1 MKVLVHLVSCHLLE
15 ILSSSLTDLL
25 LVSFVSFFS
34 FQVCQTMT
42 YLLKSEVDKDEL
54 QNEITALKEKCQQF
68 SSSSSSAASS
78 SGSSLSTFHITSS
91 QKSFL
96 LPDLSS
102 QKVLNRTPPPPP
114 SKASSFHT
122 TENDAMVGRRMKALE
137 KETEEIIS
145 NLDLKFEKVQDY
157 QASSSSPFMLSY
169 PTNISASSTSSN
181 SSSSS
186 SSSSSSFF
194 YEDAMKLQNRPLSFV
209 DSPFPSSSSSSM
221 DGFTGSSPTDLL
233 FSPAV
238 LSKAT
243 PKSSSLS
250 SNVSSLRPTSSS
262 TTTFMIESSKN
273 LSSHPSTAA
282 ISAKNTVHV
291 SDLNTPIASFR
302 SANGISSHSFHLT
315 KTEGFTNM
323 YQKEGNGRE
332 EEEEDDDDDNEADNY
347 YDRHHYHHSSDLS
360 FERDDIEKLKDRILS
375 SSSSS
380 TTPVVTLGIR
390 DSSESTIERLS
401 YQFTNSLTTAGAT
414 TSASASAAVIATPS
428 LSSKINLNSNVN
440 NPKKNVKSNRKEE
453 QSTIVIPN
461 ESIPI
466 PMQPSKHPFS
476 SSVKY
481 SSSSTPTSSFNNK
494 ENHNFSLLTTEKKVY
509 DARYGSF

>member
-1 MKVLVHLVSCHLLE
+1 MKVLVHLVSCHLLAF
-15 ILSSSLTDLL
+15 LSLSLTDLL
-25 LVSFVSFFS
+25 LVSFLSFVS

-42 YLLKSEVDKDEL
+42 YLLKSEVEKDEL
-54 QNEITALKEKCQQF
+54 QSEITALKEKCQQF
-68 SSSSSSAASS
+68 SSSSSAASS

-102 QKVLNRTPPPPP
+102 QKVLNLTPPPPP

-122 TENDAMVGRRMKALE
+122 TENDAMVDRRMKALE

-181 SSSSS
+181 SSSSYS
-186 SSSSSSFF
+186 ASSFF
-194 YEDAMKLQNRPLSFV
+194 YEDAMKLQNRPSSFV

-243 PKSSSLS
+243 PKSSSFS
-250 SNVSSLRPTSSS
+250 SNASSLRPTSSS
-262 TTTFMIESSKN
+262 TATFMIESSKN
-273 LSSHPSTAA
+273 LSSHPSIAA

-302 SANGISSHSFHLT
+302 STNGTSHTFHLT
-315 KTEGFTNM
+315 KTEGFTNI
-323 YQKEGNGRE
+323 YQKEGNDR
-332 EEEEDDDDDNEADNY
+332 EEEDDDEDNEADNY

-401 YQFTNSLTTAGAT
+401 YQFTNSLTTTGAT
-414 TSASASAAVIATPS
+414 TSANASSTIVATPS
-428 LSSKINLNSNVN
+428 LSSKINLNSNAN
-440 NPKKNVKSNRKEE
+440 NQKKNVKSSRKEE